1 MAQMLAYLVHGLRQ
15 LLGELC
21 VEGTFFLVESLDDE
35 NDLLDRGNS

>member
-21 VEGTFFLVESLDDE
+21 VEGAFLLVEGLDDE
-35 NDLLDRGNS
+35 DDCLDRCDS